1 MYYKDGVRRESIGA
15 QRQEGAEDGYTKLAL
30 GIIQQAVED
39 MHWAMSV
46 TPPGMSHKKT
56 RQAKRDMRRD
66 CLAFFYSGWFD
77 TLVNGI
83 VHPDKVVRESYRY
96 KAAKLCEAVEKKDGE
111 EIVKPSIW
119 LTRLYTDQAA
129 EQRKR
134 RQIDMHY
141 RHGRVKNTNKVTD
154 KRRKEYK
161 ERVRW
166 RKRRLKRRT

>member
-56 RQAKRDMRRD
+56 RQAKRDVRRD
-66 CLAFFYSGWFD
+66 CCQFFYSDWFD
-77 TLVNGI
+77 TLVDGV

-96 KAAKLCEAVEKKDGE
+96 KAAKLVEKVEKKDGK
-111 EIVKPSIW
+111 EIIKPSDW
-119 LTRLYTDQAA
+119 LMRLNADQAA
-129 EQRKR
+129 GQRKR
-134 RQIDMHY
+134 RQIEMHC
-141 RHGRVKNTNKVTD
+141 N
-154 KRRKEYK
+154 KEYK